1 MGLPL
6 GFAVVGLG
14 AISRMHLESIATIPG
29 ARLVAAVDSRPP
41 RVNAVISEFGGT
53 GYTDYREALANP
65 DVDVVCI
72 LTPSGARR
80 DIVIAAA
87 EAGKHVIV
95 EKPVEITV
103 ERIDDMIH
111 ACRRNGV
118 VLAGIFQFRLK
129 PAWQFVKQAV
139 AGGRLGKLVLGDAYN
154 KWWRSQ
160 DYYDASEWRGTWELD
175 GGGALMNQGIHAI
188 DLLQWL
194 MGPVAEVS
202 AYAGT
207 LAHERIEVE
216 DTAVAAI
223 RFASGALG
231 VIEGATSVYPGYT
244 MKLELHGTEGS
255 VVITGD
261 YITEWSVRNTP
272 EAEMEQVRK
281 FYAPESRQSTAS
293 DPAQTDCTWHRLQ
306 ILDVVQ
312 SILEGREPLVSGH
325 EGRKSVEIIRAIYE
339 SARTGAP
346 VRLYPGQ

>member
-14 AISRMHLESIATIPG
+14 AISRMHLESITTIPE
-29 ARLVAAVDSRPP
+29 ARLVAAVDSRQSQ
-41 RVNAVISEFGGT
+41 VDAVVSEFGGI
-53 GYTDYREALANP
+53 GYTDYIEALANP

-80 DIVIAAA
+80 DIAVAAA

-103 ERIDDMIH
+103 ERIDDMIQ

-118 VLAGIFQFRLK
+118 ILAGIFQFRFK

-139 AGGRLGKLVLGDAYN
+139 ASGRLGKLVMGDAYN

-160 DYYDASEWRGTWELD
+160 EYYDGSGWRGTWALD

-188 DLLQWL
+188 DLLQWI

-202 AYAGT
+202 AYTGT

-223 RFASGALG
+223 KFASGALG
-231 VIEGATSVYPGYT
+231 VIEGTTSVYPGYT
-244 MKLELHGTEGS
+244 MRLELHGTEGS
-255 VVITGD
+255 VVIQGD
-261 YITEWSVRNTP
+261 YITEWSVRNTS
-272 EAEMEQVRK
+272 EAEMAQVRK
-281 FYAPESRQSTAS
+281 YYAPESKQSTAS

-306 ILDVVQ
+306 IADVVQ
-312 SILEGREPLVSGH
+312 SILEGREPLVSGE
-325 EGRKSVEIIRAIYE
+325 EGRKSVEIIRSIYE

-346 VRLYPGQ
+346 VKLSLGQ